1 MMGPDGEIGDEAQ
14 ASRQCAFCGRRA
26 SPLRFS
32 IDKSS
37 SAADTLQATS
47 YRATAAAQTFK
58 NEKDRTGLLG
68 KLDSASTKLT
78 QGKTQDPLVNLTS
91 LRDKV
96 TTLAAQGK
104 LGRAEA
110 DDLIAG
116 ANEAM
121 ACVTD
126 LQTQAAAAA

>member
-1 MMGPDGEIGDEAQ
+1 MKPRRRVNAPSVGGGLLL
-14 ASRQCAFCGRRA
+14 SAFPSTRA
-26 SPLRFS
+26 R
-32 IDKSS
+32 

-47 YRATAAAQTFK
+47 NRATAAAQTFK

>member
-1 MMGPDGEIGDEAQ
+1 MKPRRRVNAPSEGGGLLL
-14 ASRQCAFCGRRA
+14 SAFPSTRA
-26 SPLRFS
+26 R
-32 IDKSS
+32 

-78 QGKTQDPLVNLTS
+78 QGKTQDALVNLTS
-91 LRDKV
+91 FRDKV

-110 DDLIAG
+110 DALIAG
-116 ANEAM
+116 ANEAI

-126 LQTQAAAAA
+126 LQTQAATAA

>member
-1 MMGPDGEIGDEAQ
+1 MKPRRRVNAPSVGGGLLL
-14 ASRQCAFCGRRA
+14 SAFPSTRA
-26 SPLRFS
+26 R
-32 IDKSS
+32 

-47 YRATAAAQTFK
+47 YRTTATAQTFK

-78 QGKTQDPLVNLTS
+78 QGKTQRALVNLTS
-91 LRDKV
+91 FRDKV
-96 TTLAAQGK
+96 STLAAQGK
-104 LGRAEA
+104 LGRAKA
-110 DDLIAG
+110 DALIAG

-126 LQTQAAAAA
+126 LQTQAATAE